1 MIAACLNDTSS
12 KDAAAG
18 GGNGGAAIGTGPG
31 SSIHEPTTT
40 VAAREAVYN
49 LREMEYG
56 TLEGATIAGEVTA
69 EIRKISKRWRD
80 GEVDLK
86 VGGVGG
92 ESPRATALRA
102 ADAVAGLLVHRAG
115 EHVVLVAHSHVNK
128 ALLSAVLPTAEPS
141 TIEGGSRDG
150 DNGGE
155 DGGGGGS
162 ASSTMPEPE
171 ISMVYDNI
179 LLFGFLCLF
188 LKVLLKAKTLSLW
201 SEPNF
206 HGANLLSHPPASRFP
221 RCC

>member
-1 MIAACLNDTSS
+1 MRASITAGTCPPITLVATSTLQRAIETGDVIAACLNDTSS

-86 VGGVGG
+86 VGGVKW
-92 ESPRATALRA
+92 T
-102 ADAVAGLLVHRAG
+102 
-115 EHVVLVAHSHVNK
+115 
-128 ALLSAVLPTAEPS
+128 
-141 TIEGGSRDG
+141 
-150 DNGGE
+150 
-155 DGGGGGS
+155 
-162 ASSTMPEPE
+162 
-171 ISMVYDNI
+171 
-179 LLFGFLCLF
+179 
-188 LKVLLKAKTLSLW
+188 
-201 SEPNF
+201 
-206 HGANLLSHPPASRFP
+206 
-221 RCC
+221 